1 MTSKNQKGKR
11 AIPKLKNN
19 KDARRL
25 EKIKPP
31 RKRKP
36 ILLKN
41 NLFKK
46 KALKKPPLRKPRPKQ
61 PKRRRKPRRRNQQRK
76 IRTIRKA
83 VKNRRIEICMLN
95 LLSKL

>member
-25 EKIKPP
+25 EKIKLP

-46 KALKKPPLRKPRPKQ
+46 KLLKKKFFL
-61 PKRRRKPRRRNQQRK
+61 K
-76 IRTIRKA
+76 ILELKVNVSIP
-83 VKNRRIEICMLN
+83 
-95 LLSKL
+95 